1 MTAILLTVAPATTSL
16 PVLLRIAIDAQ
27 QVGAARLH
35 LPTDLDDPVGV
46 VAALRERTTLVL
58 TTDPAGSAI
67 EFCDF
72 PGPAFTEVIIG
83 GSDPDGVIPDAAA
96 AVEEV
101 ARLAR
106 EASAKALTVSV
117 AGRGGAATA
126 VLLSAVAAGLHV
138 RVGTAD
144 APRIPVDRR
153 GGGSDIDPN
162 TAQADIALIARAA
175 GVARIGGRPPVDA
188 RTAREMLGIPT
199 NEGEAV

>member
-1 MTAILLTVAPATTSL
+1 MTAILLTVAPAATSL

-35 LPTDLDDPVGV
+35 LPPDLDDPADV
-46 VAALRERTTLVL
+46 VAALRDRTTLVL
-58 TTDPAGSAI
+58 TTDPTGSAI
-67 EFCDF
+67 ELCDR
-72 PGPAFTEVIIG
+72 PGPAFTEVVIG
-83 GSDPDGVIPDAAA
+83 GPDPEGLIPDAAI

-106 EASAKALTVSV
+106 EASAKTLTVSV
-117 AGRGGAATA
+117 AGRGGSATA

-144 APRIPVDRR
+144 ATLTPLRRR
-153 GGGSDIDPN
+153 GGDADIDQGG
-162 TAQADIALIARAA
+162 AQADIALIARAA

-188 RTAREMLGIPT
+188 RTAREILGMST
-199 NEGEAV
+199 NQGETR